1 MPNAEQ
7 KETKKS
13 NVPLKTLVQR
23 AKSGDREA
31 FGRLIAFY
39 KDDVFRMVFFRT
51 PSRLDAE
58 DLTQETFMRAF
69 KNIRQLERADRFR
82 SWLLSI
88 ALNRVRDFH
97 RKQRLRSLF
106 SRSADQNGSV
116 ESKIERSGEPD
127 SLQSLIKKDFWNQ
140 VGSFLKKL
148 SAMEREVFMLRFM
161 DHLTIREVSEVMK
174 KNESTVKTHLY
185 RSLQKFR
192 REDALRHFLQESLL

>member
-1 MPNAEQ
+1 LQ
-7 KETKKS
+7 
-13 NVPLKTLVQR
+13 
-23 AKSGDREA
+23 
-31 FGRLIAFY
+31 
-39 KDDVFRMVFFRT
+39 
-51 PSRLDAE
+51 
-58 DLTQETFMRAF
+58 
-69 KNIRQLERADRFR
+69 
-82 SWLLSI
+82 
-88 ALNRVRDFH
+88 
-97 RKQRLRSLF
+97 SLF